1 MLSSHR
7 IKSLIETDDSLVTF
21 KADTSLHSS
30 PAAAYLRELGAPGI
44 PLIIVDGPGL
54 NVPLQAGFYTV
65 ESLIAMIER
74 ARQYQTGGR
83 NPGEEL

>member
-7 IKSLIETDDSLVTF
+7 IQSLIETDDSLVTF
-21 KADTSLHSS
+21 KADTSLRSS

-54 NVPLQAGFYTV
+54 NTPLQAGFYTE
-65 ESLIAMIER
+65 ESLIEMIER
-74 ARQYQTGGR
+74 ARQNQTAGQ
-83 NPGEEL
+83 NPHEAV